1 MGASRPRLPVQ
12 PAKKGASSN
21 GAPRVVRE
29 SRTFSP
35 RGATHSCST
44 LQYLVGMKL
53 SVDILADVI
62 GAGTIRQAARVE
74 ADEAVSQGI
83 NRQHW
88 SEPPCDLSCT
98 PLRDSGTHVEFD
110 AQPQVAFHRLTIPRR
125 RPEGPAFGGVQRKAV

>member
-35 RGATHSCST
+35 GGATHSCST

-88 SEPPCDLSCT
+88 SEPPCDLPYSFSW
-98 PLRDSGTHVEFD
+98 DSGTHVEFD
-110 AQPQVAFHRLTIPRR
+110 AQPQVAFHRLTIPRGG
-125 RPEGPAFGGVQRKAV
+125 PEGPATGGVQREAV